1 MIKINPGRLRA
12 ERITEATRQNIPS
25 PIGGWNTRDSL
36 SLMPPIDAISL
47 DNFFPQVGSVRSRRG
62 SEDFATGFGADVETI
77 TSLNSGS
84 GVTRLAAADGKLFT
98 WTSTKDN
105 TAVEIGTGFTN
116 ARWQTVNMG
125 DSVLWFNGEDT
136 PQRYNGALSSLTIAL
151 VDGAGTPIVG
161 TTADDMD
168 GCNVFKNRLYIWST
182 SEQRFFVGG
191 VNAIQGTFTEF
202 DLSGISDTG
211 GALISASTITRDG
224 GFGADDLAVFI
235 MSTGEV
241 IIYNGDNP
249 TSANSW
255 ALEGKYKIPPP
266 ISIRGVTRFKGDL
279 KIITE
284 ADQVSLLEVIGSG
297 GLNVNPSKLSGAFQD
312 AVALNKS
319 NYGWEAALHPSG
331 DMLLFNI
338 PITTNSTYHQYV
350 INTTTGAAC
359 RFKGWNARTFGIIEG
374 QLFYGLNG
382 TIRRADVNADDEGAD
397 IVVVGERS
405 FYDFG
410 IAFQKSF
417 LASKEI
423 IRSAAALSLTLGL
436 AIDFGVPSV
445 ASPTTSIATGTQ
457 WDVGQWD
464 TFLWADELNAQIIR
478 FALLGSGVAI
488 STKLS
493 ASLNGDTAEWFRT
506 DHSFKVNN
514 TF

>member
-1 MIKINPGRLRA
+1 MTLVNRQKLFT
-12 ERITEATRQNIPS
+12 ERITEATRQNIPA

-47 DNFFPQVGSVRSRRG
+47 DNFFPQVGSIKSRRG
-62 SEDFATGFGADVETI
+62 SEDFAIGFGADVETI
-77 TSLNSGS
+77 TSLNSGT
-84 GVTRLAAADGKLFT
+84 VTRLAAAAGKIFT
-98 WTSTKDN
+98 WTGVKGN

-125 DSVLWFNGEDT
+125 DSVLMFNGDDT
-136 PQRYNGALSSLTIAL
+136 PQRYNGVLASLAIVL
-151 VDGAGTPIVG
+151 KDGAGSTIIG

-182 SEQRFFVGG
+182 SERRFFVGDT
-191 VNAIQGTFTEF
+191 NAIQGDFTEF

-211 GALISASTITRDG
+211 GTLVSASTITNDG

-241 IIYNGDNP
+241 IVYNGDNP
-249 TSANSW
+249 SSANSW

-279 KIITE
+279 KIITQ

-297 GLNVNPSKLSGAFQD
+297 GINVNPSKLSGAFQS
-312 AVALNKS
+312 AVGLHKS
-319 NYGWEAALHPSG
+319 NYGWEAMLHPSS
-331 DMLLFNI
+331 DMLIYNI
-338 PITTNSTYHQYV
+338 PQITNDEYEQYV

-359 RFKGWNARTFGIIEG
+359 RFTGWDARTFSVIEG
-374 QLFYGLNG
+374 ELYYGLNG
-382 TIRRADVNADDEGAD
+382 IVRRADVNADDDGED

-410 IAFQKSF
+410 IPFQKSF

-423 IRSAAALSLTLGL
+423 VRSEAGLNLTMGQ
-436 AIDFGVPSV
+436 AIDFGIATV
-445 ASPTTSIATGTQ
+445 ASPTTSLASGVQ
-457 WDVGQWD
+457 WDVPQWD
-464 TFLWADELNAQIIR
+464 TAQWSDELTAQVIR

>member
-1 MIKINPGRLRA
+1 MSKVNRQRLFT
-12 ERITEATRQNIPS
+12 ERTTEATRQNIPA

-47 DNFFPQVGSVRSRRG
+47 DNFFPQVGSVRSRKG
-62 SEDFATGFGADVETI
+62 SEDFATGFGADVEMI
-77 TSLNSGS
+77 TSLNSS
-84 GVTRLAAADGKLFT
+84 TITRLAAASTKLFT
-98 WTSTKDN
+98 WTSTKGN
-105 TAVEIGTGFTN
+105 TAVEIGSGFTN

-125 DSVLWFNGEDT
+125 DSVLMFNGADT
-136 PQRYNGALSSLTIAL
+136 PQRYNGSLTALSIVLK
-151 VDGAGTPIVG
+151 DGAGSTIVG
-161 TTADDMD
+161 TTAADMD

-182 SEQRFFVGG
+182 SERRFFVRDT
-191 VNAIQGTFTEF
+191 NAIQGNFTEF

-211 GALISASTITRDG
+211 GTLTAAATITHDG

-241 IIYNGDNP
+241 IVYNGDNP
-249 TSANSW
+249 SSANSW

-266 ISIRGVTRFKGDL
+266 ISIRSVTRFKGDL

-297 GLNVNPSKLSGAFQD
+297 GLNVNPSKLSGAFQN
-312 AVALNKS
+312 AVALYKS
-319 NYGWEAALHPSG
+319 NYGWEATLHPAS
-331 DMLLFNI
+331 DMLIYNI
-338 PITTNSTYHQYV
+338 PTATNTSYEQYV

-359 RFKGWNARTFGIIEG
+359 RFTGWNARTFGVIEG
-374 QLFYGLNG
+374 ELYYGLNG
-382 TIRRADVNADDEGAD
+382 TIRRADVGFSDEGD
-397 IVVVGERS
+397 NIVVVGERS

-410 IAFQKSF
+410 IPFQKSF

-423 IRSAAALSLTLGL
+423 VRSSANLSLTMAQ
-436 AIDFGVPSV
+436 AIDFGVASV
-445 ASPTTSIATGTQ
+445 ASPTTSISTGTQ
-457 WDVGQWD
+457 WDTGQWD
-464 TFLWADELNAQIIR
+464 TFQWADELSAQIIR

-493 ASLNGDTAEWFRT
+493 ASMNGDTAEWYRT